1 MSTQSRAIPRAIGI
15 AVILLTITA
24 SVYWLFFVAPVK
36 TGSEVAKALKEAL
49 NFNGTITVNKTIFIQ
64 GDRNITEL
72 AIREKNITHK
82 YSMTHKWMGSTKK
95 IVLRG
100 DFRCK
105 AGYDLTSTIVDP
117 KNPWGL
123 DISNDGKTVTVR
135 MPQPSILSVEMTD
148 YKIVEDSNGLWN
160 KISKDDRENAVNA
173 LQRGAR
179 QELEK
184 TGILNEID
192 GAFMKQIEDALGYR
206 APIGL
211 EVVREP
217 IP

>member
-1 MSTQSRAIPRAIGI
+1 MSTHSRAIPRAIGM
-15 AVILLTITA
+15 AVILLAITA
-24 SVYWLFFVAPVK
+24 SVYWLFFVAPIK
-36 TGSEVAKALKEAL
+36 TTSDLAEALKQVCRA
-49 NFNGTITVNKTIFIQ
+49 TITVNKTVIIQ
-64 GDRNITEL
+64 GDKDLTEL
-72 AIREKNITHK
+72 AIREKNITHT
-82 YSMTHKWMGSTKK
+82 YSMTHRWMGSTKK

-100 DFRCK
+100 HFRCK
-105 AGYDLTSTIVDP
+105 AGYDLTSKGVDP
-117 KNPWGL
+117 RNPWGL
-123 DISNDGKTVTVR
+123 DISNHGKTITVR

-148 YKIVEDSNGLWN
+148 YKILEDSNGLWN

-179 QELEK
+179 DELEK

-211 EVVREP
+211 EVIREP

>member
-1 MSTQSRAIPRAIGI
+1 MNTKSRAIPRAIGI
-15 AVILLTITA
+15 AVILLAMTT
-24 SVYWLFFVAPVK
+24 SVYWIFFVAPVK

-49 NFNGTITVNKTIFIQ
+49 NFNGTITVNKTVFIQ
-64 GDRNITEL
+64 GDKNINEL
-72 AIREKNITHK
+72 AVREKNITHTF
-82 YSMTHKWMGSTKK
+82 SMTHKWMGSTKK

-105 AGYDLTSTIVDP
+105 AGYDLTSKGVDP
-117 KNPWGL
+117 RNPWGL
-123 DISNDGKTVTVR
+123 DISNDGKTITVR
-135 MPQPSILSVEMTD
+135 MPSPSILSVEMTD

-160 KISKDDRENAVNA
+160 KISKDDRENAVNG
-173 LQRGAR
+173 LQRGAKS
-179 QELEK
+179 ELEK
-184 TGILNEID
+184 AGILNEID

-211 EVVREP
+211 EVIREP